1 MLHTLKLT
9 KQNELSHLK
18 KTRQNVKKVLHYAS
32 ENRVMEKE
40 RVPLHVTTTVI
51 SIDVITLYGE
61 IKRKSPVLV
70 RRGRGMRLD

>member
-1 MLHTLKLT
+1 
-9 KQNELSHLK
+9 
-18 KTRQNVKKVLHYAS
+18 
-32 ENRVMEKE
+32 MEKE